1 MRSRLRADSHVRVRI
16 LTGGLSCAALQ
27 GVHAWELQE
36 DVEESMGLE
45 AGTLDASQ
53 YRKAVRKI
61 AEDYI
66 VSYYCS
72 GGNA

>member
-1 MRSRLRADSHVRVRI
+1 
-16 LTGGLSCAALQ
+16 
-27 GVHAWELQE
+27 
-36 DVEESMGLE
+36 MGLE